1 MDHVDGN
8 ALAGPLSE
16 LFDEDLT
23 TAMGRCA
30 HCGDVS
36 PLGRAVV
43 YADAMGWVAR
53 CVGCGE
59 VLLVICPDGESYTLH
74 SPGVTRV

>member
-1 MDHVDGN
+1 
-8 ALAGPLSE
+8 
-16 LFDEDLT
+16 
-23 TAMGRCA
+23 
-30 HCGDVS
+30 
-36 PLGRAVV
+36 VV